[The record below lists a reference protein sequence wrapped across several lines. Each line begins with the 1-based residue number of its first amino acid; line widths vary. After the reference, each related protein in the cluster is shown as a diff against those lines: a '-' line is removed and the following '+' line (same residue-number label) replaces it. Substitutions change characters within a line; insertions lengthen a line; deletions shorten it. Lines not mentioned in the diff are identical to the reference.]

1 MIIRQKKERL
11 QRQEIISQWL
21 DLYPLQ
27 KMDYRQ
33 GNDDRI
39 VLLIPHSQNWFT
51 RKFLPIPKNPA
62 QRVHLDEIGSFIWLH
77 FNGKHTLE
85 SISRMA
91 EEKFAERIQPAR
103 ERIVLFTQ
111 QMYKQKFITMHAG
124 PFIESAP
131 QIE

>member
-1 MIIRQKKERL
+1 MIIRQKKKKL

-27 KMDYRQ
+27 KVDWSQEKDERV
-33 GNDDRI
+33 

-85 SISRMA
+85 GISRMA
-91 EEKFAERIQPAR
+91 EEKFAEKVQPAR

-124 PFIESAP
+124 LFNASAT
-131 QIE
+131 QAE